1 MRHYRNPLAAIVT
14 ALALGAALTGCSSLP
29 MGTTTGLSNGTT
41 LNTAM
46 SKVDALSAAS
56 KPGRVINFVTVSG
69 VVSELLPDDTVG
81 NPHQLFR
88 FKATVKGQ
96 LKTIQVAHNTALAPY
111 VPLKVGDAVEIKG
124 EYIEEKPYD
133 ILHWTH
139 YNPRGGDGG
148 YISHK
153 GKKYDKI

>member
-14 ALALGAALTGCSSLP
+14 ALALGAALTGCGTLP
-29 MGTTTGLSNGTT
+29 MGSQTSLSKGTT
-41 LNTAM
+41 LNASM
-46 SKVDALSAAS
+46 SKIEALSAAS
-56 KPGRVINFVTVSG
+56 KPGRKINFVTITG
-69 VVSELLPDDTVG
+69 TVSELLPDDTQG

-88 FKATVKGQ
+88 FKATVKGKTQ
-96 LKTIQVAHNTALAPY
+96 TIQVAHNTALAPY

-124 EYIEEKPYD
+124 EFIEETPYD

-153 GKKYDKI
+153 GKKYDQL